1 MSTRQTL
8 DVLKSYASLLG
19 DCGDTHSAGAVR
31 ALVSALSSAGD
42 AKIKVTLTKVS
53 KLWAGSSHAAVS
65 PRGLSSRLRALHEL
79 LAVSGAKTVVA
90 DIRLL
95 AQLFDARE
103 AAEPE
108 EFELSLRSAIL
119 AEAPEKMPA
128 RRPKREPLS
137 ETALRQWADK
147 LTATSTDQAAFESEL
162 SALLGIPGLS
172 VPELRS
178 IAGHY
183 LGYEA
188 PKGKAAILKKIRT
201 RQKQDAIEAG
211 RQSRIERIAV

>member
-8 DVLKSYASLLG
+8 DVLQSYASLLS
-19 DCGDTHSAGAVR
+19 DCGDSSSAGAVR

-42 AKIKVTLTKVS
+42 TKIKTTVAKVS
-53 KLWAGSSHAAVS
+53 KLWAGSSYAAVS
-65 PRGLSSRLRALHEL
+65 PSGLSARLLVLQDL
-79 LAVSGAKTVVA
+79 LAAGGAKSALA

-95 AQLFDARE
+95 TQLLDARE

-108 EFELSLRSAIL
+108 RFEFSLREAIL
-119 AEAPEKMPA
+119 AEPPQRKTV
-128 RRPKREPLS
+128 RRHKRDPLS
-137 ETALRQWADK
+137 EVEVRQWADK

-162 SALLGIPGLS
+162 SAILAIPGLS

-188 PKGKAAILKKIRT
+188 PKGKAGILKKIRT